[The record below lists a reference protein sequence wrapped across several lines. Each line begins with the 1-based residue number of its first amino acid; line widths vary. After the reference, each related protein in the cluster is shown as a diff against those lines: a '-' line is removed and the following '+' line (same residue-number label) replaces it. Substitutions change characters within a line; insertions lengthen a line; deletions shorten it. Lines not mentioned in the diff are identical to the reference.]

1 LTPAKEPELKPR
13 STCLAIICSLF
24 VIVPAW
30 AHHSHGNYDMT
41 QFKNLKGKVT
51 EVHWNNPHSW
61 IYLEV
66 TGDKGQTDTW
76 ALEGASVTHLTRK
89 GLTKESIK
97 AGDNLTVRCHQIHD
111 GTNGC
116 LLGFVSVAGAVEKE
130 FD

>member
-1 LTPAKEPELKPR
+1 MNLR
-13 STCLAIICSLF
+13 STCLAIVCSLV

-41 QFKNLKGKVT
+41 QFTNLKGKVT
-51 EVHWNNPHSW
+51 EIHRMNPHSW

-66 TGDKGQTDTW
+66 TGDTGETDVW
-76 ALEGASVTHLTRK
+76 ALEGASITQLSRK
-89 GLTKESIK
+89 GWTKEGIK
-97 AGDNLTVRCHQIHD
+97 TGDNLTVRCHQLHD

-116 LLGFVSVAGAVEKE
+116 LLGFVSVAGAPEKT